1 MNEIFLTLGI
11 ESWKPA
17 MTALLLP
24 PVPLL
29 ALIVVG
35 ARLMFRRR
43 LLAWSLIAVAVV
55 GIWLMCT
62 SAVGGLLIKGLNQP
76 PPALMADN
84 ISALKRA
91 SRTAI
96 VVLGGGRQVL
106 APEYGI
112 STLNARSIERLRYG
126 LWLSRETSL
135 PVAFSG
141 GVGHG
146 ARPGPSE
153 AEIAARIAEREFNR
167 PLRWTE
173 GESRDTR
180 ENAVKTVALL
190 REQGIETIVLVT
202 HNYHM
207 RRALRNFQRA
217 AEGSKV
223 KIVAAPL
230 GLPMPGRISALQWL
244 PGLDGFEDTQLAL
257 HEWLGYLV
265 GA

>member
-1 MNEIFLTLGI
+1 M
-11 ESWKPA
+11 
-17 MTALLLP
+17 
-24 PVPLL
+24 
-29 ALIVVG
+29 
-35 ARLMFRRR
+35 
-43 LLAWSLIAVAVV
+43 
-55 GIWLMCT
+55 
-62 SAVGGLLIKGLNQP
+62 
-76 PPALMADN
+76 
-84 ISALKRA
+84 
-91 SRTAI
+91 
-96 VVLGGGRQVL
+96 VLGGGRQVL

-126 LWLSRETSL
+126 LWLSRETNL